1 MVDVEVS
8 ETGCLLQEDFSLESC
23 QPEVEIRNN
32 KIKERTPKIEKKRY
46 LPVLN
51 SFAGTW
57 YEVVHRWGPRGP
69 PASEA
74 GTRSWAEEDWGR
86 DDDDDGDG
94 DDNGDGDGDDDD
106 EEEEKKNCSNI
117 SQNLLYCSLSN
128 TSTYIGTPKFLTKAL
143 WVYSH
148 LKSDFFSEKKL
159 LNVI

>member
-8 ETGCLLQEDFSLESC
+8 ETGCLLQEDFSLENC

-32 KIKERTPKIEKKRY
+32 KRTTSEKKRY
-46 LPVLN
+46 LVVLN

-69 PASEA
+69 PAAEA

-94 DDNGDGDGDDDD
+94 DGDGDGD
-106 EEEEKKNCSNI
+106 EEEEEEHEDLGDNFGLHAHYSF
-117 SQNLLYCSLSN
+117 LL
-128 TSTYIGTPKFLTKAL
+128 
-143 WVYSH
+143 
-148 LKSDFFSEKKL
+148 FFF
-159 LNVI
+159 